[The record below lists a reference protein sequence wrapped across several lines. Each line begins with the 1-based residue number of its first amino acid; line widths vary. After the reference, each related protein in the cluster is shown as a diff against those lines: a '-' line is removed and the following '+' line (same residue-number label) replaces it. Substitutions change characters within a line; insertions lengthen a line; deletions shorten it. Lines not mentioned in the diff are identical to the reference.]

1 MKITSVTAMVLRYQY
16 ENGIADAQ
24 NYFSTRNAVL
34 VQVTTDEGITGIGE
48 SACFGGPAESTK
60 YIIENELQALLVG
73 EDATNIEYL
82 WKKVSDRTR
91 QHGRGG
97 IIMAAM
103 SGIDV
108 ALWDILGKKTGMPV
122 YKLLGGYTD
131 KLQPYAS
138 SGFYSRGKG
147 TREIAEEV
155 GNYYE
160 QGFKYAKIKAQAAIV
175 LVTIYFSMT
184 WIGNSEKHD
193 VIARSVA
200 RMSFRIHDVPEFHFY
215 AIADGSGDPL
225 YVAAS
230 YWPSAFC
237 RYVWEYKVALAIDAV
252 ETMGF
257 NEIQFDYVRFPD
269 RTDKYEEA
277 GTIDFRNEYGET
289 KAQAIQ
295 RFLMYA
301 TDILHEYGVYVG
313 ADVFGE
319 ASSNYVT
326 AYGQYWPAVSN
337 VVDVISGMPY
347 PDHFARNGT
356 YRPWEHPYE
365 TLLDW
370 TESAAKRQSETPSPA
385 IDRTWIQAYNAI
397 QPPYNE
403 YGVQEIGDEI
413 RGLREQGFT
422 GGFMAWNASCSLT
435 KLEELRP
442 LYEALE

>member
-1 MKITSVTAMVLRYQY
+1 MVA
-16 ENGIADAQ
+16 N
-24 NYFSTRNAVL
+24 
-34 VQVTTDEGITGIGE
+34 
-48 SACFGGPAESTK
+48 
-60 YIIENELQALLVG
+60 
-73 EDATNIEYL
+73 
-82 WKKVSDRTR
+82 
-91 QHGRGG
+91 
-97 IIMAAM
+97 
-103 SGIDV
+103 
-108 ALWDILGKKTGMPV
+108 
-122 YKLLGGYTD
+122 
-131 KLQPYAS
+131 
-138 SGFYSRGKG
+138 
-147 TREIAEEV
+147 
-155 GNYYE
+155 
-160 QGFKYAKIKAQAAIV
+160 
-175 LVTIYFSMT
+175 
-184 WIGNSEKHD
+184 
-193 VIARSVA
+193 
-200 RMSFRIHDVPEFHFY
+200 
-215 AIADGSGDPL
+215 
-225 YVAAS
+225 AS

-313 ADVFGE
+313 ADIFGE
-319 ASSNYVT
+319 TSSNYVT
-326 AYGQYWPAVSN
+326 AYGQYWPAISN

-442 LYEALE
+442 LYEALED